1 MDIKRDLEV
10 LKKYFTDHQ
19 KSVGIDE
26 IYKILSWSSKL
37 KKKNRDILD
46 SWVELGELVK
56 NNKGKYNIPEN
67 IGMVCGEFS
76 VIKNK
81 FAFVDTETEGIFI
94 PKSGFNGALNG
105 DIVLVRITKESRN
118 SDKKEGEVYK
128 IIKRTNDTV
137 IGILQK
143 QKSFGFVTPTHSFG
157 KDIYIPKK
165 FTNIARDGE
174 LVVVK
179 IDFFGDKERKPE
191 GKIIEVLGNPLDSK
205 VMMEAL
211 LRRENLSEDFPQ
223 EVMREARETPQ
234 EVHQDEINS
243 RVDLRNLSIITI
255 DGADAK
261 DLDDAVYVEKKENGN
276 YRLIVSIADVSYY
289 VKEGSAMDKEA
300 LRRGN
305 SVYLVDRVLP
315 MLPRELSN
323 GICSLNPNEDK
334 LTFTCEMEIDSLGKV
349 KDVKTYKAV
358 IRTAYR
364 MTYTDVNKILENDEE
379 ICKKYAPIKNMVDM
393 MLELSKIIR
402 NVKHSRGS
410 IDFDLPEIKVV
421 LDEKL
426 KVDHLEKRE
435 RGEAEKIIE
444 DFMIEANEAVAEKLF
459 WLEVPSIYRTH
470 EKPDAERIQELNDV
484 LGKFGYK
491 VMFGS
496 EGVHPKKFQS
506 IIEDSQIKGIS
517 MIVHKMILMALKQAR
532 YTPENIGHFGL
543 ASSYYTH
550 FTSPIRRYS
559 DLMIHRILEETL
571 VGYPKK
577 KYLEKLEKNLPTICT
592 AISKT
597 ERDAMKVEEESK
609 KIKIV
614 EYMLDKIGEVFKG
627 TIVGISNRKVF
638 VETEELVECMW
649 DVTNSPHYY
658 EFDEKNYAMIDTDSG
673 EIFNLGDK
681 LDVIVVRADM
691 SDLEVEVAPYNEEY
705 FSERRNRRGER

>member
-1 MDIKRDLEV
+1 MDIKKDLEI
-10 LKKYFTDHQ
+10 LKKHLTENK
-19 KSVGIDE
+19 KSIGIDE
-26 IYKILSWSSKL
+26 IYKLLSWSSKM
-37 KKKNRDILD
+37 KKRNKEILD
-46 SWVELGELVK
+46 SWIELGELVK

-76 VIKNK
+76 VIRNK
-81 FAFVDTETEGIFI
+81 FAFVDTEKEGIFI

-105 DIVLVRITKESRN
+105 DIVLVKITKDSVRTE
-118 SDKKEGEVYK
+118 KKEGEVYK

-143 QKSFGFVTPTHSFG
+143 QKGFGFVTPTHSFG
-157 KDIYIPKK
+157 KDIYIPKR
-165 FTNIARDGE
+165 FLGMARDGE

-179 IDFFGDKERKPE
+179 IDFFGDRERKPE
-191 GKIIEVLGNPLDSK
+191 GKIIEALGNPLDSK

-211 LRRENLSEDFPQ
+211 LKRENLKEDFPE
-223 EVMREARETPQ
+223 EVMREARAVPQ
-234 EVHQDEINS
+234 EVHKDEIAT
-243 RVDLRNLSIITI
+243 RKDLRNLSIITI

-305 SVYLVDRVLP
+305 TVYLVDRVLP

-334 LTFTCEMEIDSLGKV
+334 LTFTCELEIDSLGKV
-349 KDVKTYKAV
+349 KDVQTYKSV

-379 ICKKYAPIKNMVDM
+379 LCKKYASIKDMLFM

-402 NVKHSRGS
+402 NIKYNRGS
-410 IDFDLPEIKVV
+410 IDFDLPEIKVI
-421 LDEKL
+421 L
-426 KVDHLEKRE
+426 KDNLTVDHLEKRD

-470 EKPDAERIQELNDV
+470 EKPDGERIHGLNDV

-506 IIEDSQIKGIS
+506 IIEDSQAKGIS

-550 FTSPIRRYS
+550 FTSPIRRYA
-559 DLMIHRILEETL
+559 DLMIHRILGETL
-571 VGYPKK
+571 FGYPKK

-597 ERDAMKVEEESK
+597 ERDAMKVEDESK

-614 EYMLDKIGEVFKG
+614 EYMLDKIGDVFKG
-627 TIVGISNRKVF
+627 TIIGISNRKVF
-638 VETEELVECMW
+638 IETEELVECMW

-658 EFDEKNYAMIDTDSG
+658 EFDEKNYVMVDTDTG
-673 EIFNLGDK
+673 NKYNLGDK
-681 LDVIVVRADM
+681 LEVIIVRVDM
-691 SDLEVEVAPYNEEY
+691 GELEIEVAPYNEEN
-705 FSERRNRRGER
+705 FSVKRK

>member
-1 MDIKRDLEV
+1 MNIKKDLEI
-10 LKKYFTDHQ
+10 LKEHFKKNT
-19 KSVGIDE
+19 KSIGIDE
-26 IYKILSWSSKL
+26 IYKLLSWSSKF
-37 KKKNRDILD
+37 KKKNREILD
-46 SWVELGELVK
+46 TWIELGDLVK

-67 IGMVCGEFS
+67 IGMICGEFS
-76 VIKNK
+76 VIRNK

-94 PKSGFNGALNG
+94 PKNGFNGALNG
-105 DIVLVRITKESRN
+105 DIVLVKITKESRKT
-118 SDKKEGEVYK
+118 DKKEGEVYK
-128 IIKRTNDTV
+128 IIRRTNDTV

-165 FTNIARDGE
+165 FLGMARDGE

-191 GKIIEVLGNPLDSK
+191 GKIIEALGNPLDSK

-211 LRRENLSEDFPQ
+211 LRRENLRDDFPAD
-223 EVMREARETPQ
+223 VMREARETPQ
-234 EVHQDEINS
+234 VVHEDEIKL
-243 RVDLRNLSIITI
+243 RVDLRDLPIITI

-261 DLDDAVYVEKKENGN
+261 DLDDAVYVDKKENGN
-276 YRLIVSIADVSYY
+276 YRLIVSIADVSHY

-334 LTFTCEMEIDSLGKV
+334 LTFTCEIEIDSLGKV

-364 MTYTDVNKILENDEE
+364 MTYTDVNKIIENDEE
-379 ICKKYAPIKNMVDM
+379 TCKKYSSIKDMVDM

-402 NVKHSRGS
+402 TVKHNRGS

-426 KVDHLEKRE
+426 RVDHLEKRE

-470 EKPDAERIQELNDV
+470 EKPDAERIEGLNEV
-484 LGKFGYK
+484 LGKFGYR
-491 VMFGS
+491 VILGS

-506 IIEDSQIKGIS
+506 IIEDSQLKGIS

-559 DLMIHRILEETL
+559 DLMIHRILGETL
-571 VGYPKK
+571 FGYPKK
-577 KYLEKLEKNLPTICT
+577 KYIEKLEKNLPTICT

-597 ERDAMKVEEESK
+597 EREAMKVEDESK

-638 VETEELVECMW
+638 IETEELVECMW

-658 EFDEKNYAMIDTDSG
+658 EFNEKDYVMADTDTGDIYS
-673 EIFNLGDK
+673 LGDK
-681 LDVIVVRADM
+681 LEVIVVRVDM
-691 SDLEVEVAPYNEEY
+691 AELEIEVAPYTEEY
-705 FSERRNRRGER
+705 FSTKRNKRGER